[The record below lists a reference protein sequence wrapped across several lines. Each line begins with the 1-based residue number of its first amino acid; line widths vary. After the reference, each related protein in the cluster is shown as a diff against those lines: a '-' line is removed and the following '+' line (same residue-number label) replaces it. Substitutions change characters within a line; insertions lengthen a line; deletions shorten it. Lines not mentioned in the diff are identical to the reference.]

1 MRNEAA
7 STRHYDAC
15 VSEPSSKQPGERAD
29 ARVAEP
35 AIPDGG
41 ALRRVE
47 HAVPDLP
54 PGVTPARVRS
64 FVRRGRLSTLTRDRM
79 EHLAPTRALP
89 EGPFDPE
96 ATFGRVAPVV
106 LEIGCGHGHAAIA
119 YAQTF
124 PEHDLVAMDV
134 HTPGL
139 ARMLADAEDAGV
151 PNLRVEQGD
160 AVLFLQHRV
169 ADGTFEAIHLFFP
182 DPWRKKKH
190 TKRRFVSPTNLD
202 LLARVLRPGGHV
214 LIATD
219 QDFYAEHV
227 LAEVADHPRF
237 EARRVARPAW
247 RPSDGFEAKGI
258 AAGRAITEL
267 RLDLV

>member
-1 MRNEAA
+1 MPG
-7 STRHYDAC
+7 RHYDAC
-15 VSEPSSKQPGERAD
+15 VSEHP
-29 ARVAEP
+29 AEP
-35 AIPDGG
+35 TTDDAGSIRSTEPG
-41 ALRRVE
+41 
-47 HAVPDLP
+47 VPDLP
-54 PGVTPARVRS
+54 PGVSPARVRS
-64 FVRRGRLSTLTRDRM
+64 FVRRGRRSTLTRDRM
-79 EHLAPTRALP
+79 ERLAPSRALP
-89 EGPFDPE
+89 PGPFDAR

-119 YAQTF
+119 YAAAF

-139 ARMLADAEDAGV
+139 ARMLASADEAGV
-151 PNLRVEQGD
+151 PNLRIEEGD
-160 AVLFLQHRV
+160 AVLFLQQRV
-169 ADGTFEAIHLFFP
+169 ADGTFDAIHLFFP

-219 QDFYAEHV
+219 QDFYARHV
-227 LAEVADHPRF
+227 LDEVAGHPRF
-237 EARRVARPAW
+237 AARRVERPSW
-247 RPSDGFEAKGI
+247 RPSAGFEAKGI
-258 AAGRAITEL
+258 AAGREITEL